1 MRSAKNVPRWR
12 FNNRDSRAQWC
23 VFLFFS
29 RPSIYIFYSR
39 IKITRILVFEW
50 GARAQTQSSSA
61 ARIIVRGLR
70 RQVSPCSFHTH
81 MEIPYKY
88 CFCFTSLS
96 FVEHF
101 AFFVGTIILR
111 SALRSSV
118 ARSSAVAA
126 RSHGVASTFFES
138 VRGLFD
144 FLMNY
149 FLIIAIYSFNMLN
162 YYVLLYYIRVLYD

>member
-1 MRSAKNVPRWR
+1 MGCAGAGAVVIR
-12 FNNRDSRAQWC
+12 RAYYC
-23 VFLFFS
+23 
-29 RPSIYIFYSR
+29 
-39 IKITRILVFEW
+39 
-50 GARAQTQSSSA
+50 
-61 ARIIVRGLR
+61 ARITATGIGL
-70 RQVSPCSFHTH
+70 QLPTH